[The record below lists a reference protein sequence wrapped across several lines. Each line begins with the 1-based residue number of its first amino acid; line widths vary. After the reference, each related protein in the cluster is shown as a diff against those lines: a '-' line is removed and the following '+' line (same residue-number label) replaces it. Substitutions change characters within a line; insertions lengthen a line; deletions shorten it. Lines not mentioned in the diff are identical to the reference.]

1 MKILI
6 LVESRIGEESMWVS
20 DITEEE
26 MSKLEPLLYEIQKRN
41 GYYPTGSYYTS
52 PDPKPEELYKYFDGF
67 EILRTRLP
75 TPINGFGKIREV
87 TVMTGDSYSLYM

>member
-6 LVESRIGEESMWVS
+6 LVESRVGEESMWVS

-26 MSKLEPLLYEIQKRN
+26 MNKLEPLLYEIKNRN
-41 GYYPTGSYYTS
+41 GYYPTGDYYVF
-52 PDPKPEELYKYFDGF
+52 PDPKPEELYKNFDGF